1 MFNQVTSDGGSKN
14 DENKSTNHYKIASQ
28 IVAALVVVASR
39 ENTFFVL
46 FYLNPEQTLTLK
58 TSK

>member
-28 IVAALVVVASR
+28 IVAALVVASR
-39 ENTFFVL
+39 ENTFFFVL
-46 FYLNPEQTLTLK
+46 
-58 TSK
+58 S

>member
-14 DENKSTNHYKIASQ
+14 DENKSTNHYKIVSQ
-28 IVAALVVVASR
+28 IVAALVGAASR
-39 ENTFFVL
+39 ENTFFL

>member
-1 MFNQVTSDGGSKN
+1 MFNKVTSDGGSKN

-28 IVAALVVVASR
+28 IVAALVVAASR
-39 ENTFFVL
+39 ENTFFL

>member
-28 IVAALVVVASR
+28 IVAALVVAASR
-39 ENTFFVL
+39 ENTFFL

>member
-28 IVAALVVVASR
+28 IVAALVVAASR
-39 ENTFFVL
+39 ENTFFLFVL
-46 FYLNPEQTLTLK
+46 
-58 TSK
+58 S